1 MALFYGGQGVST
13 NLKTPSNVITLNGGE
28 CFNVAPAGWYEVK
41 PGKYTVIQ
49 QRDPI
54 TGIWRTIGA
63 GSTGASLERLYSDGQ
78 NYRLAN
84 QTGCAVGA
92 LVTNGGTGY
101 TSAPTVAA
109 TAGSSVW
116 QAIVGGAVSATVTI
130 SNGGSNYAYPPI
142 VLISAPP
149 SPGIQATAHCTL
161 TSGAVSSVTI
171 DDQGAGYN
179 TPPIITFVNDPRE
192 GLNGVTVG
200 TNAAAVTALT
210 GAQTVTGIL
219 CLDHGNPA
227 TYSATAALP
236 TFTFSGGGGT
246 GVAATI
252 IMCLS
257 ITAYAVSTTTTGSGY
272 VAPVIVSA
280 YGGFPA
286 TAAAYTNPFT
296 NAGLVKGRNAFIV
309 ASILTGAFTAT
320 GQVVNDG
327 GIYPGFP
334 TMYVASANVPVAG
347 AVAEVFLNPTMGQQV
362 DTSVVGS
369 A

>member
-1 MALFYGGQGVST
+1 MALFFGGQGVPT
-13 NLKTPSNVITLNGGE
+13 VVKTVSNVVTLNGGE
-28 CFNVAPAGWYEVK
+28 VWLLQPAGWYECK
-41 PGKYTVIQ
+41 PGKYTVLQ
-49 QRDPI
+49 QLDPV

-101 TSAPTVAA
+101 TSAPTC
-109 TAGSSVW
+109 TPSAGSSVFKC
-116 QAIVGGAVSATVTI
+116 IVGGAVSATVTI
-130 SNGGSNYAYPPI
+130 ANGGANYTYPPI
-142 VLISAPP
+142 VLISLPP
-149 SPGIQATAHCTL
+149 ALGIQATGHATL

-171 DDQGAGYN
+171 DNQGAGYPS
-179 TPPIITFVNDPRE
+179 PPTITFINDPRE
-192 GLNGVTVG
+192 GLNGVSIG
-200 TNAAAVTALT
+200 SGAAATTALT

-219 CLDHGNPA
+219 CVDHGQPA

-236 TFTFSGGGGT
+236 TLAFTGGGGSSA
-246 GVAATI
+246 AATI
-252 IMCLS
+252 IMDLS

-320 GQVVNDG
+320 GQTVNDG
-327 GIYPGFP
+327 GVYPGFP
-334 TMYVASANVPVAG
+334 TMYVASANVPGAG
-347 AVAEVFLNPTMGQQV
+347 AVAVVFLNPTMGPQL
-362 DTSVVGS
+362 DDSFVGS